1 MNQDSM
7 AFRSIGKALENAVKE
22 LHSISIELSKL
33 NGHIQ
38 DLQSTLAE
46 REIRENFKDD
56 NR

>member
-1 MNQDSM
+1 MNQDLM
-7 AFRSIGKALENAVKE
+7 ALRSIEKVLGNAVKE

-38 DLQSTLAE
+38 DLLAE
-46 REIRENFKDD
+46 KEIRENFKDD